1 MKNTPYTA
9 DEDNLILKD
18 VENNMSIEDIAYKN
32 ERSVSSVTTRLKKL
46 AINMVKDNS
55 ISFNEASEIVKL
67 PAEVIQQYYSS
78 KIKKTKEEIRN
89 ERKDRKQ
96 GKKEL
101 RQHNKEI
108 ILSQNN
114 IINKDITKNKDKDK
128 DKYNFRKELKEKK
141 ELQTIVLLQEIRD
154 YLKIIVDRN
163 INI

>member
-18 VENNMSIEDIAYKN
+18 TENNISIEDIAYKN
-32 ERSVSSVTTRLKKL
+32 ERSVSSITTRLKKL
-46 AINMVKDNS
+46 AVNMVKDNNL
-55 ISFNEASEIVKL
+55 SFNEVSEKVKL

-78 KIKKTKEEIRN
+78 KIKKSKEEIRN

-101 RQHNKEI
+101 RQQNKEI
-108 ILSQNN
+108 MLSQNN
-114 IINKDITKNKDKDK
+114 IINKDIIKNK

-141 ELQTIVLLQEIRD
+141 ENQTINLLEEIRD
-154 YLKIIVDRN
+154 YLKIIVDKN

>member
-1 MKNTPYTA
+1 MKNTPYTT

-18 VENNMSIEDIAYKN
+18 TENNISIEDIAYKN
-32 ERSVSSVTTRLKKL
+32 ERSVSSITTRLKKL
-46 AINMVKDNS
+46 AVNMVKDNNL
-55 ISFNEASEIVKL
+55 SFNEVSEKVKL

-78 KIKKTKEEIRN
+78 KIKKSKEEIRN

-101 RQHNKEI
+101 RQQNKEI
-108 ILSQNN
+108 MLSQNN
-114 IINKDITKNKDKDK
+114 IINKDIIKNK

-141 ELQTIVLLQEIRD
+141 ENQTINLLEEIRD
-154 YLKIIVDRN
+154 YLKIIVDKN

>member
-1 MKNTPYTA
+1 MKNTPYSV

-18 VENNMSIEDIAYKN
+18 IENNISIEDIAYKN
-32 ERSVSSVTTRLKKL
+32 QRSVSSVTTRLKKL
-46 AINMVKDNS
+46 AINMVKENS
-55 ISFNEASEIVKL
+55 ISFNEASEKVNL

-78 KIKKTKEEIRN
+78 KIKKTKEEIRS

-101 RQHNKEI
+101 RQQNKEI
-108 ILSQNN
+108 LLSQNN
-114 IINKDITKNKDKDK
+114 SINKDITKNK

-141 ELQTIVLLQEIRD
+141 EIQTIVLLEEIRD

>member
-1 MKNTPYTA
+1 MKNTPYTVI
-9 DEDNLILKD
+9 EDNLILKD
-18 VENNMSIEDIAYKN
+18 VENNISIEDIAYKN
-32 ERSVSSVTTRLKKL
+32 ERSASSVTTRLKKL
-46 AINMVKDNS
+46 AVNMVKDNS
-55 ISFNEASEIVKL
+55 LSFNEASEIVKL

-101 RQHNKEI
+101 RQQNKEI

-114 IINKDITKNKDKDK
+114 IINKDITKNKDK
-128 DKYNFRKELKEKK
+128 YNFRKELKEKK
-141 ELQTIVLLQEIRD
+141 EIQTIDLLQEIRD
-154 YLKIIVDRN
+154 YLKIIVERN

>member
-1 MKNTPYTA
+1 MKNTPYTT

-18 VENNMSIEDIAYKN
+18 TENNISIEDIAYKN
-32 ERSVSSVTTRLKKL
+32 ERSVSSITTRLKKL
-46 AINMVKDNS
+46 AVNMVKDNNL
-55 ISFNEASEIVKL
+55 SFNEVSEKIKL

-101 RQHNKEI
+101 RQQNKEI
-108 ILSQNN
+108 MLSQNN
-114 IINKDITKNKDKDK
+114 IINKDIIKNK

-141 ELQTIVLLQEIRD
+141 ENQTINLLEEIRD
-154 YLKIIVDRN
+154 YLKVIVDRN

>member
-1 MKNTPYTA
+1 MKNTPYTI

-18 VENNMSIEDIAYKN
+18 TENNISIEDIAYKN
-32 ERSVSSVTTRLKKL
+32 ERSVSSITTRLKKL
-46 AINMVKDNS
+46 AINMVKENNL
-55 ISFNEASEIVKL
+55 SFNEVSEKVKL
-67 PAEVIQQYYSS
+67 PPEVIQQYYSS

-101 RQHNKEI
+101 RQQNKEI

-114 IINKDITKNKDKDK
+114 MINKDNIKNK

-141 ELQTIVLLQEIRD
+141 EKQTINLLEEIRD

>member
-1 MKNTPYTA
+1 MKNTPYTV
-9 DEDNLILKD
+9 DEDNLILKHI
-18 VENNMSIEDIAYKN
+18 ENNVSIEDIAYKN
-32 ERSVSSVTTRLKKL
+32 ERSVSSVTTRLKKI

-55 ISFNEASEIVKL
+55 ISFNEASEIVKI

-78 KIKKTKEEIRN
+78 KIKKSKEEIRN

-96 GKKEL
+96 GKKES
-101 RQHNKEI
+101 RQQNKEI

-114 IINKDITKNKDKDK
+114 IINKDITKNKDK
-128 DKYNFRKELKEKK
+128 YNFRKELKEKK
-141 ELQTIVLLQEIRD
+141 EIQTIDLLQEIRD